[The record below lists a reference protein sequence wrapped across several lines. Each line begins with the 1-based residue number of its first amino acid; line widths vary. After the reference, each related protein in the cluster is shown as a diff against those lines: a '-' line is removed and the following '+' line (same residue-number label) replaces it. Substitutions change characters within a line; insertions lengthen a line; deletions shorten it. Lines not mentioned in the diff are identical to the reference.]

1 MLAALV
7 PGFEPVRLE
16 SLEELEVGV
25 AWTELADPLVRER
38 VEAATARFPRRRPVE
53 LPFPDAG
60 ILAVFN
66 REVADVHRE
75 LFAENADLYGEDVRI
90 KVEKCLAVRDSEV
103 ERAET
108 APSSSTGSGSRQAL
122 EGLDLVLTPTLPI
135 VAPPLQS
142 RCRTGRSGRAP
153 VADPVH
159 VSHLGARL
167 ARARPSVRPG

>member
-1 MLAALV
+1 MLGALV
-7 PGFEPVRLE
+7 PGFEPVELE

-38 VEAATARFPRRRPVE
+38 VEAAAARFPRRRPVE

-60 ILAVFN
+60 ILAAFN

-75 LFAENADLYGEDVRI
+75 LYAENADLYGEDVRI
-90 KVEKCLAVRDSEV
+90 KIEQCLAVRDSEF
-103 ERAET
+103 ERAGPLRIEY
-108 APSSSTGSGSRQAL
+108 RERVEQAL

-135 VAPPLQS
+135 VAPPLRS
-142 RCRTGRSGRAP
+142 RRRARRSGRAP